1 MLAEALEGL
10 RRENI
15 VAGNVIMSNVI
26 MSNVI
31 MSNVIP
37 SNIEGAARVTTCF
50 RTDLLT
56 ALEMTV

>member
-15 VAGNVIMSNVI
+15 VAG
-26 MSNVI
+26 NVI

-50 RTDLLT
+50 RTDLST
-56 ALEMTV
+56 ALEMTMKATMLEMTV

>member
-15 VAGNVIMSNVI
+15 VAGH
-26 MSNVI
+26 VI

-50 RTDLLT
+50 RADLST
-56 ALEMTV
+56 ALEMTMKATALEMAV